1 MICEEIFEGS
11 AIEKW
16 KEIIFHANP
25 SVVSKELERILEELA
40 RYDLQKDG
48 LEETIENLAQAK
60 QDLAIQSMGNI
71 LSQNE

>member
-1 MICEEIFEGS
+1 MFDELFEGDP
-11 AIEKW
+11 IQKW

-25 SVVSKELERILEELA
+25 SVVANELERLLEELA
-40 RYDLQKDG
+40 KAEITKEG
-48 LEETIENLAQAK
+48 EEISLENLKQIK

>member
-1 MICEEIFEGS
+1 MFDEIFEGS

-25 SVVSKELERILEELA
+25 SVVGRELERLLEELA
-40 RYDLQKDG
+40 KAELVSEGVELTK
-48 LEETIENLAQAK
+48 ENITQQM
-60 QDLAIQSMGNI
+60 QDLAITSMSEI